1 MKYDEDTLMEIVRRL
16 EYHKCM
22 TPEIDRV
29 VIEMLKEKEDA
40 K

>member
-29 VIEMLKEKEDA
+29 VTEMLKEKVDE
-40 K
+40 